1 MANPAD
7 YFADVKEYASSYDEA
22 AITGIVRY
30 LGIALTKKDSSL
42 VSSSDP
48 KEVARLRANFLVKKL
63 ALPDDDKLDEAITEV
78 LGKMKGDRTKQ
89 RVTVY
94 YMLADHFDKLDMF
107 IKKT

>member
-7 YFADVKEYASSYDEA
+7 YFADVKEYASSYNEA

-30 LGIALTKKDSSL
+30 LGIALTKTDSSL

-63 ALPDDDKLDEAITEV
+63 GLADDDSLDSAIAAV
-78 LGKMKGDRTKQ
+78 FAKMKGDRSKQ

-94 YMLADHFDKLDMF
+94 YMLADHFGKLDMF
-107 IKKT
+107 VKT

>member
-7 YFADVKEYASSYDEA
+7 YFADVKEYGSSYNEA

-30 LGIALTKKDSSL
+30 LGIALAKKDSSL

-63 ALPDDDKLDEAITEV
+63 ALPDNDDLDSAIAAV
-78 LGKMKGDRTKQ
+78 FAKMKGDRTKQ

-94 YMLADHFDKLDMF
+94 YMLADHFGKLDLF
-107 IKKT
+107 IKKA

>member
-7 YFADVKEYASSYDEA
+7 YFADVKACASSYDEA

-30 LGIALTKKDSSL
+30 LGIALAKKDSSL
-42 VSSSDP
+42 VASSDP

-63 ALPDDDKLDEAITEV
+63 GLADDDALDGAISAV
-78 LGKMKGDRTKQ
+78 FAKMTGDSTKQ

-94 YMLADHFDKLDMF
+94 YMLADHFGKLDMF
-107 IKKT
+107 KK

>member
-30 LGIALTKKDSSL
+30 LGIALASKDASL

-48 KEVARLRANFLVKKL
+48 KEVARLRANFVVKKL
-63 ALPDDDKLDEAITEV
+63 GQNDDAAIDAAIDAV
-78 LGKMKGDRTKQ
+78 FAKMKGDRTKQ
-89 RVTVY
+89 RVTVC
-94 YMLADHFDKLDMF
+94 YMLAEHFGQLDIF